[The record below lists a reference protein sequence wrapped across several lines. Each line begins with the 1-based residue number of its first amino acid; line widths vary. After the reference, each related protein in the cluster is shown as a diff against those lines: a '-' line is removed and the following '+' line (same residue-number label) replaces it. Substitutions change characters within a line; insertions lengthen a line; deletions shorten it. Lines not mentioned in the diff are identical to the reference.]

1 MEKFDPQK
9 LADSE
14 LERITLRVAH
24 RTKEE
29 LATIAQNENISLNA
43 LIIRCI
49 EFSLNNTKK
58 DIRIRKRRRTRDA
71 KKTKS

>member
-58 DIRIRKRRRTRDA
+58 DIRIRKRRRARDA